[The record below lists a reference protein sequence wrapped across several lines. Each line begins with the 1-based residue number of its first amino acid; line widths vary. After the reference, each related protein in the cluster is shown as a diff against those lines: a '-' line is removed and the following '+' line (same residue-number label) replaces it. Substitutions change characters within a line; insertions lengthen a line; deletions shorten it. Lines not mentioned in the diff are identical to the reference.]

1 MLIFICLWSIFLYI
15 FYFLKSDI
23 SGFSHLILYGIL
35 GVYSYYSIF
44 FIHKNIWNMI
54 CYMHFVVY
62 IKYYS
67 LYILF
72 IFIFIF
78 LFFARANIQTIIC
91 HRSYVYIFGLEW
103 FIYWFINSESGED
116 GYVYHFHYVYG
127 SFDYIWYNRDSFF
140 MYMNVCSFFIYIYN
154 CSINYIIPLY
164 SIYPHHYLFFI

>member
-1 MLIFICLWSIFLYI
+1 MWGHTSEVISEIFIKNLVFEVHFYMFVSDFFIYFLYFKKWPHLVFSFQI
-15 FYFLKSDI
+15 SDI
-23 SGFSHLILYGIL
+23 SHILYGIL

-91 HRSYVYIFGLEW
+91 HRSYVYIFGFIW
-103 FIYWFINSESGED
+103 FIYIISHSLHLWCYILIYQFWVRWERLCI
-116 GYVYHFHYVYG
+116 
-127 SFDYIWYNRDSFF
+127 SFSLCIW
-140 MYMNVCSFFIYIYN
+140 
-154 CSINYIIPLY
+154 IIWLY
-164 SIYPHHYLFFI
+164 LI